1 MPPAAPEPPH
11 EDGVQVALELCEE
24 RPVEDALHTLQLEA
38 DLGLEDMLEGVL
50 DVVVPAKLE
59 ESRGDVEGLRFRFSP
74 KLGLVQVEDI
84 LLTLHALVYL

>member
-1 MPPAAPEPPH
+1 
-11 EDGVQVALELCEE
+11 
-24 RPVEDALHTLQLEA
+24 
-38 DLGLEDMLEGVL
+38 MLEGVL

-84 LLTLHALVYL
+84 LLALHALVYLEALHEAALVLFKGQLEVGLEQAP